1 MGRGSRRHQA
11 RRRPVDGRD
20 PHLVLGSAS
29 RRRRRSP
36 ERGPRQAADGQG
48 VTTALLAKQVAIVT
62 GGGRGFGRAIADTLA
77 ALGANVVVAS
87 RNAPELDEVA
97 NAIKK
102 QGGKALAQTAD
113 IADERQVQELVLATE
128 RWVGPPTILVNNAGV
143 LDPIGPLVET
153 SGTMWLRN
161 IAINVGGTYL
171 ATRAVLPG
179 MLDRDYGRIV
189 NISSGAADR
198 PSAGWSAYCAARA
211 AVDQLTRVLALEM
224 EGSGVSVSAFHLG
237 FMDTAMQ
244 ERIRQSTPEQFPR
257 VEELREAHRQGRV
270 KDPHD
275 PARVVA
281 YLCLPATERNG
292 AILEVGDAEVVGA
305 AEAALPAATS

>member
-1 MGRGSRRHQA
+1 M
-11 RRRPVDGRD
+11 
-20 PHLVLGSAS
+20 
-29 RRRRRSP
+29 
-36 ERGPRQAADGQG
+36 
-48 VTTALLAKQVAIVT
+48 TTPLLAKQVAIVT
-62 GGGRGFGRAIADTLA
+62 GGGRGFGRAIAETLA
-77 ALGANVVVAS
+77 GLGASVVIAS

-102 QGGKALAQTAD
+102 AGGKALAQTAD
-113 IADERQVQELVLATE
+113 VADERQVEELVLAAE

-143 LDPIGPLVET
+143 LDPIGPLAET
-153 SGTMWLRN
+153 SGTSWLRN

-171 ATRAVLPG
+171 VTRAALPG

-198 PSAGWSAYCAARA
+198 ASAGWSAYCAAKA

-224 EGSGVSVSAFHLG
+224 EGTGVSVAAFHPG
-237 FMDTAMQ
+237 YMDTGMQ
-244 ERIRQSTPEQFPR
+244 ERIRQASPEDFPR
-257 VEELREAHRQGRV
+257 VEEYREAKRAGLV

-281 YLCLPATERNG
+281 YLCLQATERNG
-292 AILEVGDAEVVGA
+292 AILEIGDTEIVGA
-305 AEAALPAATS
+305 ADAALGH

>member
-1 MGRGSRRHQA
+1 
-11 RRRPVDGRD
+11 
-20 PHLVLGSAS
+20 
-29 RRRRRSP
+29 
-36 ERGPRQAADGQG
+36 
-48 VTTALLAKQVAIVT
+48 VTSALLAKQVAIVT
-62 GGGRGFGRAIADTLA
+62 GGGRGFGRAIAETLA

-113 IADERQVQELVLATE
+113 VADERQVQELVLAAE
-128 RWVGPPTILVNNAGV
+128 RWIGPPTILVNNAGV
-143 LDPIGPLVET
+143 LDPIGPLAET
-153 SGTMWLRN
+153 SASSWLRN

-171 ATRAVLPG
+171 VTRAVLPG

-198 PSAGWSAYCAARA
+198 AIAGWSAYCAAKS
-211 AVDQLTRVLALEM
+211 AVDQLTRVLALELD
-224 EGSGVSVSAFHLG
+224 GTGIAAAAFHPG
-237 FMDTAMQ
+237 SMETGMQ
-244 ERIRQSTPEQFPR
+244 ERLRATSPDQFPR
-257 VEELREAHRQGRV
+257 VEEFRAAHREGRV

-281 YLCLPATERNG
+281 YLCLPATARNG
-292 AILEVGDAEVVGA
+292 AVLEIGDAALIGA
-305 AEAALPAATS
+305 ADAALR

>member
-1 MGRGSRRHQA
+1 M
-11 RRRPVDGRD
+11 
-20 PHLVLGSAS
+20 
-29 RRRRRSP
+29 
-36 ERGPRQAADGQG
+36 
-48 VTTALLAKQVAIVT
+48 TALLAEQVAIVT
-62 GGGRGFGRAIADTLA
+62 GGGRGFGRAIAETLA
-77 ALGANVVVAS
+77 GLGASVVVAS

-97 NAIKK
+97 NGIKK

-113 IADERQVQELVLATE
+113 VADERQVQELVLAAE

-143 LDPIGPLVET
+143 IDPIGPLVES
-153 SGTMWLRN
+153 SGASWLRN

-189 NISSGAADR
+189 NISSGAASKA
-198 PSAGWSAYCAARA
+198 SAGWSAYCTAKS

-224 EGSGVSVSAFHLG
+224 EGSGVTASAFHPG

-244 ERIRQSTPEQFPR
+244 ERIRRASPEEFPR
-257 VEELREAHRQGRV
+257 VEEYRDAHRQGRT

-275 PARVVA
+275 PAKVVA
-281 YLCLPATERNG
+281 YLCLPTTERNG
-292 AILEVGDAEVVGA
+292 AILEISDEAVVHE
-305 AEAALPAATS
+305 AEAALAG